1 MISKI
6 QKKLKS
12 GAHKFENDGHNWA
25 LTYDKF
31 VPELEGR
38 REALCAI
45 GNGYFATRGAAPESI
60 ADGIHY
66 PGTYLAGGYNRLE
79 DKVENFSFEHEDLVN
94 MPNWQYLT
102 FRIEKSDWFNL
113 TDVEILNYRQTL
125 DLKCGTL
132 SRHIEFRDKEGRET
146 SLHDVRFVHMRH
158 FHLAVLRTVITPKNW
173 SGDLTIRSGIDA
185 RITNSGVKQ
194 FKKLKNKHIEV
205 ENAEFLEQSILLRVR
220 TSQSNIKIC
229 QCASTRIITEVEEP
243 ERKIVR
249 DGELFAYDS
258 SIKAQQQE
266 KVIVEKIVSMYTSR
280 DHAISEP
287 SIAAVNAISNVF
299 SFEKLLD
306 DHQEEWNHL
315 WQLFDLEVKT
325 KKSEAKMVA
334 QLVLHLHSFHILQ
347 TASPHSMDLDVGIP
361 ARGWTGEAYQ
371 GHIFWDDLFVF
382 PFLNLR
388 MPEITRAMLKYRF
401 RRLDE
406 ARKLARDED
415 AKGARFPWQSGSN
428 GREETPKYIYFTN
441 EKKWAKDSTQM
452 QIHVNAAIAYNLWQ
466 YYESTGNLEF
476 MNAYG
481 GEILLEIARYFASI
495 AKYNPKKKRYEILG
509 VVGPDEWHV
518 AYPDKKASGID
529 NNAYTNLMV
538 VWVLSRALDLFQQ
551 MGNDRCC
558 TLQEK
563 LDLTQNEF
571 KLWDKISRRMFL
583 SLQENGIIN
592 QFEGHEKLEEFPWKN
607 DDGKLDHAMVEQL
620 LEKQGGHINQYK
632 VSKQADVLM
641 LFYLFSA
648 DELREL
654 LERLGYRYSPDMIP
668 RNIVY
673 YTPQMAHNSTLSR
686 ITHAWVL
693 SRLDRKHAWELLY
706 GVNDKPVSNT
716 HTQENFLPQSWD
728 IFLEALSSDF
738 FDIQGG
744 TTPEGIHLGAMAGTL
759 DIVQRCYTGLV
770 IRDNILWLE
779 PKLPESMNS
788 LTFNLRYRKQS
799 LRIKITQKEAR
810 ISAQQALAE
819 PVRIGFRGRTHN
831 LTDHQEL
838 VFPINGSMSRNRR
851 TKKTRPAK
859 NTRTSKAKAAL
870 KKSRKAS

>member
-6 QKKLKS
+6 RSKLKS
-12 GAHKFENDGHNWA
+12 GAHKIKNDGRNWV

-45 GNGYFATRGAAPESI
+45 GNGYFATRAAAPESV
-60 ADGIHY
+60 ADNIHY

-79 DKVENFSFEHEDLVN
+79 DTVESFSFEHEDLVN

-102 FRIEKSDWFNL
+102 FKIGRGRWFTL
-113 TDVEILNYRQTL
+113 SDVEILNYRQTL

-146 SLHDVRFVHMRH
+146 SLSDIRFVHMRH
-158 FHLAVLRTVITPKNW
+158 FHLAALRAVITPKNW
-173 SGDLTIRSGIDA
+173 SDNLTIRSGIDA
-185 RITNSGVKQ
+185 RVTNSGVKQ

-205 ENAEFLEQSILLRVR
+205 EDAVFFEERLLLKVG
-220 TSQSNIKIC
+220 TSQSHIKIC
-229 QCASTRIITEVEEP
+229 QCAETKIIAQQS
-243 ERKIVR
+243 KIQKKEVR
-249 DGELFAYDS
+249 DGELFAYDYS
-258 SIKAQQQE
+258 VKAKQKQ
-266 KVIVEKIVSMYTSR
+266 KIIVEKVVSLYTSR

-287 SIAAVNAISNVF
+287 SIAAVEAVAAAPTF
-299 SFEKLLD
+299 VKLLD

-315 WQLFDLEVKT
+315 WQLFDLEVDT
-325 KKSEAKMVA
+325 KKSESKMVA
-334 QLVLHLHSFHILQ
+334 PLVLHLHSFHILQ
-347 TASPHSMDLDVGIP
+347 TASPHTMDLDVGIP

-406 ARKLARDED
+406 ARKIARNEN
-415 AKGARFPWQSGSN
+415 AKGARYPWQSGSS
-428 GREETPKYIYFTN
+428 GREETPKYIYFTK

-495 AKYNPKKKRYEILG
+495 ARYNRKKKRYEILG

-518 AYPDKKASGID
+518 AYPGKETSGID

-538 VWVLSRALDLFQQ
+538 VWVLSRALDLFQHL
-551 MGNDRCC
+551 GDDRCC
-558 TLQEK
+558 TLIEK
-563 LDLTQNEF
+563 LDLKPDEF
-571 KLWDKISRRMFL
+571 NLWEKISRNMFL
-583 SLQENGIIN
+583 PIQENGIIN
-592 QFEGHEKLEEFPWKN
+592 QFEGHESLQEFPWKI
-607 DDGKLDHAMVEQL
+607 DGGKLDHAMVEKV
-620 LEKQGGHINQYK
+620 LERQGGHLNQYK

-648 DELREL
+648 SELREL
-654 LERLGYRYSPDMIP
+654 IERLRYKYSAEMIP

-706 GVNDKPVSNT
+706 GINSKPISNKLT
-716 HTQENFLPQSWD
+716 EQNFLPQSWD

-744 TTPEGIHLGAMAGTL
+744 TTPEGIHLGAMSGTL

-770 IRDNILWLE
+770 IRDNVLWLE
-779 PKLPESMNS
+779 PKLPESMNR
-788 LTFNLRYRKQS
+788 LTFTLRYRKQS

-810 ISAQQALAE
+810 ISALQALAE
-819 PVRIGFRGRTHN
+819 PVRIGFYGRIHK

-838 VFPINGSMSRNRR
+838 VFQLNGKAKKGQLASKSRATNTSLR
-851 TKKTRPAK
+851 TKKV
-859 NTRTSKAKAAL
+859 S
-870 KKSRKAS
+870 